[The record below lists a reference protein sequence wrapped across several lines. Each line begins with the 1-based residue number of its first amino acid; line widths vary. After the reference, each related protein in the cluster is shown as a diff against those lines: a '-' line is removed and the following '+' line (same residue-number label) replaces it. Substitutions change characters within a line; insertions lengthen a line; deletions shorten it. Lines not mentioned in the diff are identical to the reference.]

1 MLAAKELEI
10 YSGGLAD
17 TLVARD
23 KELEEHAAMSAQWAE
38 SNRLLQDQI
47 VELRG
52 INNQLQ
58 AQISTVVEETN
69 NNVSIVVY
77 MYAI

>member
-1 MLAAKELEI
+1 
-10 YSGGLAD
+10 
-17 TLVARD
+17 
-23 KELEEHAAMSAQWAE
+23 
-38 SNRLLQDQI
+38 

-77 MYAI
+77 M